1 MEEGPLVVQEVREE
15 GEEGKEEKEREE
27 GEGIPGRQSRP
38 LAREAPRWPRCRRWK
53 GWSWAPA
60 PGRSR
65 WRACRWGPCSPR
77 GEQGEQ
83 RGRGEQ
89 LPGQNPGGAPS
100 TPPAGARPAGARQVR
115 GAEWGEGVGEEV
127 EGDLEVVGGGGPGVQ
142 VHHVPLPRLE
152 HLGEAGL
159 EGPAPG

>member
-1 MEEGPLVVQEVREE
+1 MGEGPLVVQEVREE
-15 GEEGKEEKEREE
+15 GKEEEEREE

-53 GWSWAPA
+53 GCSSAPA
-60 PGRSR
+60 PGRSS
-65 WRACRWGPCSPR
+65 WRACRWRRCFPQD
-77 GEQGEQ
+77 EQGEQ
-83 RGRGEQ
+83 SGRGKQ
-89 LPGQNPGGAPS
+89 LPGQTPGGAPS
-100 TPPAGARPAGARQVR
+100 TLGGGARPAGARQVR

-159 EGPAPG
+159 G